1 MIIIEIVVWLLDFV
15 IIAVVIIDSAMLEKG
30 DKLLTNRPNPRELPE
45 IASLIAKLL
54 APHMLE
60 RNACKHLPLNTFLN

>member
-1 MIIIEIVVWLLDFV
+1 MIITEIVVWLLDFV
-15 IIAVVIIDSAMLEKG
+15 IIAVVDSAMLEKG
-30 DKLLTNRPNPRELPE
+30 DKLLTNRPNARELPE

-60 RNACKHLPLNTFLN
+60 RNACKYLPLNTFLN